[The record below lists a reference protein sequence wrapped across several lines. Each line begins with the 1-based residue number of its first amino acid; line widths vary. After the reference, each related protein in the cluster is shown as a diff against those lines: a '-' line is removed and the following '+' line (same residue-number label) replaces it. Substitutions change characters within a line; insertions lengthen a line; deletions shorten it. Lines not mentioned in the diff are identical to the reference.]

1 VAKRISSSRKRAK
14 RRAVLFIGSMVFLFL
29 LIGFLAG
36 TYSFLRGVG
45 LGAGVNVNVPAVEP
59 GERINVLLLGID
71 ADRDADGNVVPSD
84 LQRSW
89 TRTDVMIMLS
99 FDPATNELGM
109 LSLPRD
115 TRVHIP
121 GHGTEKLAHAHA
133 YGGPQLAIET
143 VSEFLDVP
151 IHYYVRTNFA
161 GFISMV
167 DILGGVDL
175 QIDEH
180 MYYEDPTQDLVI
192 NIPAGLHHFD
202 GAKALDLVRYR
213 QYWDGDIGRVK
224 MQQRLI
230 NALLDEVFQVGI
242 VFKLPSMAGELL
254 KYVDTNMDPGQLLSL
269 ANTARKM
276 DRSKITMEMLPGHL
290 GEIYWEPDHE
300 QIVDTVDRLLKGI
313 DRGRNARIELEV
325 LNGCKVAGAAA
336 SLTAA
341 LRQQG
346 FNVISYGNAEQ
357 TNNAKTYVSY
367 NGAEAREAAG
377 SVALAISRLGIPV
390 RVVAGRTDEAQV
402 PVTVVI
408 GADIEQAEMGG
419 KR

>member
-1 VAKRISSSRKRAK
+1 MAKRISSSRKRAK

>member
-1 VAKRISSSRKRAK
+1 
-14 RRAVLFIGSMVFLFL
+14 MVFLFL

-115 TRVHIP
+115 TRVRIP

-161 GFISMV
+161 GFISIV

-313 DRGRNARIELEV
+313 DRERNAQIELEV
-325 LNGCKVAGAAA
+325 LNGCKVAGVAA

>member
-1 VAKRISSSRKRAK
+1 
-14 RRAVLFIGSMVFLFL
+14 
-29 LIGFLAG
+29 
-36 TYSFLRGVG
+36 
-45 LGAGVNVNVPAVEP
+45 
-59 GERINVLLLGID
+59 
-71 ADRDADGNVVPSD
+71 
-84 LQRSW
+84 
-89 TRTDVMIMLS
+89 
-99 FDPATNELGM
+99 
-109 LSLPRD
+109 
-115 TRVHIP
+115 
-121 GHGTEKLAHAHA
+121 
-133 YGGPQLAIET
+133 
-143 VSEFLDVP
+143 
-151 IHYYVRTNFA
+151 
-161 GFISMV
+161 
-167 DILGGVDL
+167 
-175 QIDEH
+175 
-180 MYYEDPTQDLVI
+180 
-192 NIPAGLHHFD
+192 
-202 GAKALDLVRYR
+202 
-213 QYWDGDIGRVK
+213 
-224 MQQRLI
+224 
-230 NALLDEVFQVGI
+230 
-242 VFKLPSMAGELL
+242 
-254 KYVDTNMDPGQLLSL
+254 
-269 ANTARKM
+269 
-276 DRSKITMEMLPGHL
+276 L

-313 DRGRNARIELEV
+313 DRERNAQIELEV